1 MRSVALTGLLAFT
14 LATTAY
20 AAESTAPNA
29 ATTKSTTHTAKKKTA
44 AKKATKTTKTTKGAK
59 QPEQMSEAKRRDLE
73 RRIEALEQK
82 YEMQYRETDS
92 PTGAPG
98 AKPAAH

>member
-1 MRSVALTGLLAFT
+1 MRSLVLTGLVVLT
-14 LATTAY
+14 LGASAAY
-20 AAESTAPNA
+20 AADA
-29 ATTKSTTHTAKKKTA
+29 AQPQTTTTTKSTTSA
-44 AKKATKTTKTTKGAK
+44 KTTKPKTTTT
-59 QPEQMSEAKRRDLE
+59 QSDQMSEAKRRDLE

>member
-1 MRSVALTGLLAFT
+1 MRALLVTGLLAFT
-14 LATTAY
+14 M
-20 AAESTAPNA
+20 A
-29 ATTKSTTHTAKKKTA
+29 ATAAHADDAPVKPKTAKATKAAGTAKKPQA
-44 AKKATKTTKTTKGAK
+44 
-59 QPEQMSEAKRRDLE
+59 MSEAKRRDLE

-98 AKPAAH
+98 TKPAGQ

>member
-1 MRSVALTGLLAFT
+1 MRSVVLTGILALTMA
-14 LATTAY
+14 ATAY
-20 AAESTAPNA
+20 AAEGTAPS
-29 ATTKSTTHTAKKKTA
+29 ATPHKTHKTHKSTTT
-44 AKKATKTTKTTKGAK
+44 TKKTTKGTK
-59 QPEQMSEAKRRDLE
+59 PTEQMSEAKRRDLE

>member
-1 MRSVALTGLLAFT
+1 MRSFLLTGLVVLTMAASAAYADDSAPPKT
-14 LATTAY
+14 TTAPKTTTKPRT
-20 AAESTAPNA
+20 AAEP
-29 ATTKSTTHTAKKKTA
+29 
-44 AKKATKTTKTTKGAK
+44 
-59 QPEQMSEAKRRDLE
+59 MSEAKRRDLE

-98 AKPAAH
+98 AKPPAH

>member
-1 MRSVALTGLLAFT
+1 MRSLVLTGLVVLT
-14 LATTAY
+14 LGASAAY
-20 AAESTAPNA
+20 AADA
-29 ATTKSTTHTAKKKTA
+29 AQPQTTTTTKSTKSTTPA
-44 AKKATKTTKTTKGAK
+44 KTTKPKTTTTQA
-59 QPEQMSEAKRRDLE
+59 EQMSEAKRRDLE

>member
-1 MRSVALTGLLAFT
+1 MRSFVLTGLLALT
-14 LATTAY
+14 LAATTAHAEE
-20 AAESTAPNA
+20 AAAKPK
-29 ATTKSTTHTAKKKTA
+29 TTKSA
-44 AKKATKTTKTTKGAK
+44 KTTKTAPAK
-59 QPEQMSEAKRRDLE
+59 SKPQPMSEAKRRDLE

>member
-1 MRSVALTGLLAFT
+1 MRSLVLTGFVVLT
-14 LATTAY
+14 LAASAAY
-20 AAESTAPNA
+20 AADTAQPQTTT
-29 ATTKSTTHTAKKKTA
+29 TTKSTKTA
-44 AKKATKTTKTTKGAK
+44 KTTKPKTTTT
-59 QPEQMSEAKRRDLE
+59 QSEQMSEAKRRDLE

-98 AKPAAH
+98 AKPATH

>member
-1 MRSVALTGLLAFT
+1 MRSFLMTGLLALT
-14 LATTAY
+14 LA
-20 AAESTAPNA
+20 AAAAHADETAPKPKA
-29 ATTKSTTHTAKKKTA
+29 AKSAKTTKSKPQA
-44 AKKATKTTKTTKGAK
+44 
-59 QPEQMSEAKRRDLE
+59 MSEAKRRDLE